1 MGVKTCIN
9 GHKYDD
15 SLPECPFCPKHA
27 KQMKTEAFDRLSD
40 RTVPDSAGTDRAAGR
55 FASNSQTKK
64 TLVEKPQGASSI
76 SRKTVVMSSAP
87 NGTPDQKAGIEKP
100 QGRLVGWLASFS
112 WNKHGLDYRLN
123 EGRTRIGTDR
133 QSDVRIDDALMSGN
147 HAQMVF
153 RNGVLEIQDSFSTNG
168 TMVNGVDI
176 RGERTELKDGDI
188 LKLGNTVLKL
198 RLIGEFPNE

>member
-1 MGVKTCIN
+1 MGIKTCIN
-9 GHKYDD
+9 GHKFDE

-27 KQMKTEAFDRLSD
+27 KQMKTEAFDKQSD
-40 RTVPDSAGTDRAAGR
+40 RTLPDSAGTRRAAGQ
-55 FASNSQTKK
+55 FASDSQTKK
-64 TLVEKPQGASSI
+64 TLVEKPQGASL
-76 SRKTVVMSSAP
+76 SRKTVVMSADQSGVP
-87 NGTPDQKAGIEKP
+87 EQKAGVGKP
-100 QGRLVGWLASFS
+100 QGKLVGWLASFS
-112 WNKHGLDYRLN
+112 WNKHGQDYRLN

-133 QSDVRIDDALMSGN
+133 QSDVRIDDALMSGI

-153 RNGVLEIQDSFSTNG
+153 RSGVLEIQDSFSTNG
-168 TMVNGVDI
+168 TVVNGVDI